1 MTSLTHTYMYAPAAV
16 VALEVSL
23 LALVVAV
30 VAAGLVTLVDAVRIR
45 VAAPHVR
52 DAVLLFDALELVG
65 AARGLRCKYKR
76 QSRTCI
82 CECKSTVLC
91 TTYDNSF
98 HR

>member
-52 DAVLLFDALELVG
+52 DAVLLFDALELVST
-65 AARGLRCKYKR
+65 ARGLRCKYKR
-76 QSRTCI
+76 QSRI
-82 CECKSTVLC
+82 CECKSTVLS